1 MNERSVDVRKRL
13 EKKMKKSTKIKDI
26 DQNMIDEEMARI
38 IPALESPK
46 FTDILPIKFAQ
57 FLINHRFFIPYLK
70 NLLSTLIHYRRQ
82 PLSIEPVSSCDDD
95 DNDHS
100 TTKKSPVVRINDIV
114 PEMATNRNA
123 PIVSYVTTTSSE
135 TNQSSESGNF
145 TRPWSDEEKQ
155 LLCKTIVRFPP
166 GTPRRWEKIAD
177 IIGRHV
183 SQVIDMAKQIQNT
196 VGSNNNF
203 FQENH
208 PSFSSPITI
217 DQNLIT
223 EREQSELISDWS
235 QTDQHLLE
243 CALKTI
249 PKDTS
254 GADRWEQI
262 ARCIPGKTREEC
274 LARYRYI
281 VQLVKAKKLA

>member
-1 MNERSVDVRKRL
+1 L
-13 EKKMKKSTKIKDI
+13 
-26 DQNMIDEEMARI
+26 
-38 IPALESPK
+38 
-46 FTDILPIKFAQ
+46 TDILPIKFAN
-57 FLINHRFFIPYLK
+57 FLVNQQFFIPYFK
-70 NLLSTLIHYRRQ
+70 NLLFRPRISSDEQ
-82 PLSIEPVSSCDDD
+82 LSPDDD
-95 DNDHS
+95 DDDTQS

-114 PEMATNRNA
+114 PEMATNRTA
-123 PIVSYVTTTSSE
+123 PVVPYLTTNPSSSSE
-135 TNQSSESGNF
+135 NIQSSDSDNS

-155 LLCKTIVRFPP
+155 LLCKTIIRFPP

-177 IIGRHV
+177 VIGRHV

-196 VGSNNNF
+196 VGLNNNS
-203 FQENH
+203 FQDNL
-208 PSFSSPITI
+208 PFYSSTVTI
-217 DQNLIT
+217 DQNIIT
-223 EREQSELISDWS
+223 ERQQYETDWS

-281 VQLVKAKKLA
+281 VQLVKAKKVA